1 MRRRASPWKGAL
13 RTRRRRLTSWFAALV
28 SSAGGVV
35 RLFGWLYIAVLV
47 PALVISGYLIV
58 RDATTGAGVTGS
70 LHLVPLAII
79 WPVAAL
85 ALRSESGL
93 ALTFPLNAVVLA
105 GSVAFVLLG
114 WAVLIRAVRN
124 LFRWS

>member
-1 MRRRASPWKGAL
+1 MRSRAAKWKGAL
-13 RTRRRRLTSWFAALV
+13 RTRRRRFTSWMAALMA
-28 SSAGGVV
+28 SAGGVV
-35 RLFGWLYIAVLV
+35 RLFGWLYVAVLV
-47 PALVISGYLIV
+47 PALVISGYLVV
-58 RDATTGAGVTGS
+58 RDAAAGAGVTRS

-85 ALRSESGL
+85 GLRSESGL
-93 ALTFPLNAVVLA
+93 ALAFPLNALVLA

-124 LFRWS
+124 LF